1 MVRNMKRR
9 RAAAPQGPEAVRG
22 GLGGRGAPERPR
34 GPGAG
39 SARGSAP
46 INSLE
51 ATVFFFLPQSLC
63 SLRRWLW
70 VWDRRQ
76 WPPRPFGRHF
86 SPHLCVLFEIL
97 PATNH
102 VRVLSVVCAV
112 RQFACCWLPLRF
124 APLAAGCFLCHR
136 TLDGLGQD
144 VCGHGG
150 GVFARLPW
158 TVFGGWRAPR
168 GTGECGLLGNC
179 GWIGCFSQPQC
190 HSRYSSPFPNPL
202 GHVSPPSSRT
212 SL

>member
-1 MVRNMKRR
+1 M
-9 RAAAPQGPEAVRG
+9 AGQIPGGADDAPDLAIAELSEETTP
-22 GLGGRGAPERPR
+22 P
-34 GPGAG
+34 
-39 SARGSAP
+39 
-46 INSLE
+46 
-51 ATVFFFLPQSLC
+51 LC

-76 WPPRPFGRHF
+76 WPPQPFGHNF
-86 SPHLCVLFEIL
+86 SPLLCALFAIL
-97 PATNH
+97 FATNR
-102 VRVLSVVCAV
+102 VRVLCVVCAV

-190 HSRYSSPFPNPL
+190 HSRYSSPFPSPQR
-202 GHVSPPSSRT
+202 HFFPPSSRT
-212 SL
+212 SLMRKLPTVAGGGAASSPSLPPFPV